1 MKILSVTD
9 IQKLIQ
15 IIGLENFFQ
24 LIISALEQDFG
35 RWHQFLLSPRHG
47 TYYEDGVIELMP
59 CSDEQLYA
67 FKYVNG
73 FPGNPLKGKLSVV
86 AIGVLSDAANGY
98 PLMLSEM
105 TLLTA
110 FRTAAVGVL
119 AAKYLARENSKSLAI
134 IGTGAQA
141 EFQVL
146 AFAGFFRL
154 EEVRFFDIDPKAMA
168 KFSKNLAGQKFR
180 LTPCK
185 NTIEAVRGADIVIT
199 ATAAQKRHS
208 LFRFEDIVPGTYINA
223 MGCDCPGKTELPAEL
238 LEQTKLVI
246 EYKLQSLLEGEV
258 QQCDADIVYAEL
270 WQLVCKH
277 LPGRQNDQEV
287 TLFDSVGFA
296 LEDYSILRVVYDL
309 AKKHQ
314 LGTELELIP
323 ELDDPKNLFGLLR
336 SNSNSPVSANSVNSL
351 LGNITY

>member
-1 MKILSVTD
+1 MKILAVTD

-15 IIGLENFFQ
+15 IIGLGNFFQ

-47 TYYEDGVIELMP
+47 TYYRDGVIELMP
-59 CSDEQLYA
+59 CSDKQLYA

-73 FPGNPLKGKLSVV
+73 FPNNPLKGKLSVV
-86 AIGVLSDAANGY
+86 AIGALSDAANGY

-110 FRTAAVGVL
+110 FRTAAAGVL
-119 AAKYLARENSKSLAI
+119 AAKYLARENSKSLTI

-141 EFQVL
+141 EFEVL

-154 EEVRFFDIDPKAMA
+154 EEVRFFDIDPMAMT

-199 ATAAQKRHS
+199 ATAAQKRQS
-208 LFRFEDIVPGTYINA
+208 LFRFEDIAPGTYINA
-223 MGCDCPGKTELPAEL
+223 MGGDSPGKTELPEEL
-238 LEQTKLVI
+238 LKQVKLVV

-258 QQCDADIVYAEL
+258 QQCDTDIIYAEL

-277 LPGRQNDQEV
+277 KPGRQNDQEV

-296 LEDYSILRVVYDL
+296 LEDYSILRVVYGL
-309 AKKHQ
+309 AEKHQ

-323 ELDDPKNLFGLLR
+323 ELNDPKNLFGLLR
-336 SNSNSPVSANSVNSL
+336 S
-351 LGNITY
+351 

>member
-1 MKILSVTD
+1 MKILTVTD
-9 IQKLIQ
+9 IQELIR
-15 IIGLENFFQ
+15 IVGLENFFQ
-24 LIISALEQDFG
+24 CTISALEQDFW
-35 RWHQFLLSPRHG
+35 RWQQFFLSPRHA
-47 TYYEDGVIELMP
+47 TYYRDGVIELMP
-59 CSDEQLYA
+59 CSDDRLYT

-73 FPGNPLKGKLSVV
+73 YPGNPLKGKLSVV

-110 FRTAAVGVL
+110 FRTAAAGVL

-146 AFAGFFRL
+146 AFAGFFQL
-154 EEVRFFDIDPKAMA
+154 EEVRFFDTDPMARA
-168 KFSKNLAGQKFR
+168 KFSENLAGQKFR
-180 LTPCK
+180 LTPC
-185 NTIEAVRGADIVIT
+185 NDPTEAVRGADIIIT
-199 ATAAQKRHS
+199 ATAARKRQS
-208 LFRFEDIVPGTYINA
+208 LLSVEDIAPGAYIFA
-223 MGCDCPGKTELPAEL
+223 MGGDSPGKTELSAEF
-238 LEQTKLVI
+238 LEHTKVVV

-258 QQCDADIVYAEL
+258 QQCEADIVYAEL

-277 LPGRQNDQEV
+277 KPGRQDDQEL

-296 LEDYSILRVVYDL
+296 LEDYSILRVVHDL
-309 AKKHQ
+309 AEKHQ

-323 ELDDPKNLFGLLR
+323 ELNDPKNLFGLLR
-336 SNSNSPVSANSVNSL
+336 S
-351 LGNITY
+351 